1 MSVFPLS
8 AYAKAPKARQP
19 RTSLFEWIQRLRA
32 GVLLIF
38 PTVLGIPGI
47 GVRECA
53 SLNTA
58 LDFAAQ
64 ATDFVSQA
72 GDLIGWHVA

>member
-1 MSVFPLS
+1 MSVFPPL
-8 AYAKAPKARQP
+8 AYAKAKKGPQPK
-19 RTSLFEWIQRLRA
+19 TSLFEWVQRLRA

-58 LDFAAQ
+58 LDLLAGTLDFAAQ
-64 ATDFVSQA
+64 AVT
-72 GDLIGWHVA
+72 LIGGLAA